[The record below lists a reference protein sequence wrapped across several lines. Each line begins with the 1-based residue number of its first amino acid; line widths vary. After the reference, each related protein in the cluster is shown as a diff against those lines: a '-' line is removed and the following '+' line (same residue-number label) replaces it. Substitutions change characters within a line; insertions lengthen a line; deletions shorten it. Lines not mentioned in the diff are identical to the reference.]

1 METDNTVGLRRGA
14 SSDELSAAVRHM
26 DEEAVRNALIEV
38 LSLPDAGVQPIPEQ
52 KREFANFAQAVE
64 YMKDEYAF
72 EELDAF
78 TTEAD
83 LVYVQAGNR
92 KVLLTEQ
99 ESLLP
104 VREKTTEAKSDESGK
119 KSGRFTQ
126 LEL

>member
-14 SSDELSAAVRHM
+14 SSEELSAAVRHM
-26 DEEAVRNALIEV
+26 DEGAVRNALIEV
-38 LSLPDAGVQPIPEQ
+38 LSLPDAGMHPIHGQ

-64 YMKDEYAF
+64 YMKNEYAF

-99 ESLLP
+99 EPLLS
-104 VREKTTEAKSDESGK
+104 VREKTAEAKSDESEK

>member
-38 LSLPDAGVQPIPEQ
+38 LSLPDAGVQPIPGQ

-64 YMKDEYAF
+64 YMKNEYAF

-99 ESLLP
+99 EPLLS
-104 VREKTTEAKSDESGK
+104 VREKTAEAKSDESEK

>member
-14 SSDELSAAVRHM
+14 SSEELSAAVRHM
-26 DEEAVRNALIEV
+26 DEGAVRNALIEV
-38 LSLPDAGVQPIPEQ
+38 LSLPDAGVHPIHGQ

-64 YMKDEYAF
+64 YMKNEYAF

-99 ESLLP
+99 EPLLP
-104 VREKTTEAKSDESGK
+104 VREKTAEAKSDESEK

-126 LEL
+126 LEF

>member
-38 LSLPDAGVQPIPEQ
+38 LSLPDAGVQPIPGQ

-99 ESLLP
+99 EPLLS
-104 VREKTTEAKSDESGK
+104 VREKTAEAKSDESEK